1 MSVHILA
8 TYGSWEAA
16 DMSHISK
23 TVYTDTSKRGRY
35 MNQKRGKILSANPIS
50 SNNAPKKW
58 LATLSKQLYHVS

>member
-50 SNNAPKKW
+50 SNNAPKK
-58 LATLSKQLYHVS
+58 